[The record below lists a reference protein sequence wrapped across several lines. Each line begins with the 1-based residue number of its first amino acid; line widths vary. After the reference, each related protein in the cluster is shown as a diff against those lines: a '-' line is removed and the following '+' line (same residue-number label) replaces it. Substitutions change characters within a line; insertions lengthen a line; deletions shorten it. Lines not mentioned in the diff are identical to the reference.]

1 MEQKVDEAI
10 ATSNYTL
17 LFSIFN
23 SQEQLGQG
31 EQRSLSSYLVKAC
44 VTSPT
49 FLTTTLSNKE
59 NDDNISQTLLSI
71 LLKSLNHL
79 PPTVEKAMDN
89 QLRHILFQ
97 HYVDAECDY
106 RTAAQVLAGMRME
119 GEDTT
124 NVYYTSPVEM
134 ADVYV
139 KIAECFLEEDDAVE
153 ADSFVTKAGASVEL
167 IGGGSGAGDGGEG
180 ERRKHIPLILRYKS
194 TYARVL
200 DANRRFLQAAG
211 RYHELSQFGAT
222 NGSTENKKDSDNDG
236 QNDEVVVD
244 PNDLL
249 EFLGRAAT
257 CAILAPSSSQC
268 QRVLG
273 LVFKDER
280 LSQLDAL
287 AHFETHS
294 AILTKMY
301 MNHVIRHDND
311 LVAFENSLSDHQ
323 RAIMSDGLTIIQR
336 AIIEHNMVAVSHL
349 YQTIFFDELGVLLDV
364 SNERAETV
372 AAKMIVDG
380 SLKGGSIDQVEGM
393 LVFDK
398 VGSGGSGSEGLVDW
412 DEAITS
418 FCVQLNRVTDA
429 IRA

>member
-1 MEQKVDEAI
+1 METEDL
-10 ATSNYTL
+10 TS
-17 LFSIFN
+17 
-23 SQEQLGQG
+23 
-31 EQRSLSSYLVKAC
+31 
-44 VTSPT
+44 
-49 FLTTTLSNKE
+49 
-59 NDDNISQTLLSI
+59 
-71 LLKSLNHL
+71 
-79 PPTVEKAMDN
+79 
-89 QLRHILFQ
+89 
-97 HYVDAECDY
+97 
-106 RTAAQVLAGMRME
+106 
-119 GEDTT
+119 
-124 NVYYTSPVEM
+124 VYYTNPV
-134 ADVYV
+134 AATDVYV

-153 ADSFVTKAGASVEL
+153 ADSWVAKAGTSVEM
-167 IGGGSGAGDGGEG
+167 IGGGMFSGIGEGDGGEA
-180 ERRKHIPLILRYKS
+180 ERKKHVPLILRYKS

-200 DANRRFLQAAG
+200 DSNRRFLQAAG
-211 RYHELSQFGAT
+211 RYHELSQFGQTA
-222 NGSTENKKDSDNDG
+222 STADGG
-236 QNDEVVVD
+236 QNGGKGGDDDDGDGDGGEDTPVLVHA
-244 PNDLL
+244 NELL

-268 QRVLG
+268 QRILG

-287 AHFETHS
+287 THFETHS
-294 AILTKMY
+294 AILSKMY
-301 MNHVIRHDND
+301 MNQVIRHDKD
-311 LVAFENSLSDHQ
+311 LTTFENSLADHQ

-349 YQTIFFDELGVLLDV
+349 YQTIYFDELGVLLDV

-398 VGSGGSGSEGLVDW
+398 MGSGSGGKGSGAEGLVAW
-412 DEAITS
+412 DESITS